1 MRPRHALHAHMGEP
15 THCFE
20 PMRYALA
27 IHGLGRVYEIGQQPR
42 KTASVLKPFGSFIH
56 QIVRN
61 RFGID
66 VIVKTG
72 MPRI

>member
-1 MRPRHALHAHMGEP
+1 MCLRRALDTHMCERAYRFQAMRHALAV
-15 THCFE
+15 
-20 PMRYALA
+20 
-27 IHGLGRVYEIGQQPR
+27 HGFRLVYEIGQQPR